1 MATAHILDRRLIELL
16 LFQKRHGEFI
26 AKTIRLPF
34 TGRGSGRAEERAA
47 EYVTDQLELGLKL
60 NL

>member
-1 MATAHILDRRLIELL
+1 MANLL
-16 LFQKRHGEFI
+16 LKQS
-26 AKTIRLPF
+26 RLPF